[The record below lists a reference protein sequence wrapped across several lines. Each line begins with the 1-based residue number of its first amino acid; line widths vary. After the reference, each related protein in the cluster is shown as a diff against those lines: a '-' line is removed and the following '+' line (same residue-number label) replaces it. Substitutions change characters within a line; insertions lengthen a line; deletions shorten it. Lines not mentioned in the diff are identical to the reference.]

1 MSDLVLLDFAN
12 FSFDRFAKVQRI
24 LKPDKTVPVLTHFKP
39 DATDRYEFAK
49 KVVNAT
55 LTLLDSWKKL
65 PGGKLPSESNKRYI
79 GELASL
85 AFSVLYERPVV
96 ANTEYI
102 IEKRHVSFILK
113 LADVKLLEQAFIELN
128 HLAASLFNQIFEFNE
143 LDFFEYS
150 AASLLSIPIP
160 RTSPSEATINI
171 VLLSQISLLKTLS
184 TFLIKQPRPVANSIV
199 LDAFGSTAGPRA
211 WCALLAQPT
220 RDQKLTLFSKL
231 LFALSNNASLKPSF
245 QYRILALRLIPK
257 IEDNYI
263 NLTLGTFESL
273 RNISKMTT
281 RDIVSE
287 FGSKILKLS
296 TERLSQL
303 RKSDNYVLFFEI
315 CFNAAKQVSINY
327 LDKL

>member
-1 MSDLVLLDFAN
+1 MSDLVLLDFSN

-24 LKPDKTVPVLTHFKP
+24 LKPDNSLPAPTHPKS
-39 DATDRYEFAK
+39 DATDRYELAK

-55 LTLLDSWKKL
+55 LTLLESWKKS
-65 PGGKLPSESNKRYI
+65 PGTSSSSGPNKRYI
-79 GELASL
+79 SELASL
-85 AFSVLYERPVV
+85 AFSVIYERPVV
-96 ANTEYI
+96 NNTEYI

-113 LADVKLLEQAFIELN
+113 LADVKMVDQALIELN
-128 HLAASLFNQIFEFNE
+128 HLAARLFNQIIDLNE
-143 LDFFEYS
+143 LEFFECS

-171 VLLSQISLLKTLS
+171 VILSQISLLKTLS
-184 TFLIKQPRPVANSIV
+184 TFLIKQPRPISNSAV
-199 LDAFGSTAGPRA
+199 LDAFGSPAGPRA

-257 IEDNYI
+257 IENNYI

-281 RDIVSE
+281 QDIVSE

-315 CFNAAKQVSINY
+315 CFNAAKQVSIY
-327 LDKL
+327 YFD